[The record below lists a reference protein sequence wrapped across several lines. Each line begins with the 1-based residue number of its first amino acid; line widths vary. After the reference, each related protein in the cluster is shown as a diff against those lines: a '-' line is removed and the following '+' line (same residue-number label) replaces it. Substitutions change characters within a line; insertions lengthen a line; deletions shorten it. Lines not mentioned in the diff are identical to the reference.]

1 MQNIEQYI
9 DVCTFYVY
17 LCMLHNFSVVG
28 HHLTT
33 FPTELESVVSLA
45 VLESSVV
52 GGQKLLKLSPHAL
65 LQLVAVSPEKS

>member
-1 MQNIEQYI
+1 M
-9 DVCTFYVY
+9 
-17 LCMLHNFSVVG
+17 
-28 HHLTT
+28 T